1 MRKVSNPMTETI
13 ENTANLPYKN
23 PELPT
28 EERIADLLGRM
39 TLEEKVGQMMQLDAR
54 SGDLD
59 DLIVNKHVGSILH
72 TSPSDLPKAVETVNT
87 KTRLGIP
94 LVIGDDCIHGY
105 SFWPGATIFPEQLGM
120 ATTWDS
126 EKVQAAGRA
135 TAEEVSTTGVHWT
148 FSPVLCIAR
157 DTRWGRVGETFGED
171 PYLIGEMASSIVKG
185 YQGGAKAGEP
195 LAKDAILACAKHFAG
210 YSETQ
215 GGRDASEADLSH
227 RKLESWFLPPFERV
241 AKEGCGTFMLGYE
254 SIEGVPVTF
263 NKWLLSDRLRGA
275 WNYQGTLITDWDNV
289 GRSVWEQK
297 VKPDYVQA
305 AADAVKSGNDLVM
318 TTPKFYEGAIEAV
331 KTGLLDESLID
342 AAVAR
347 ILALKFRLGLFEDP
361 RLPDQERIN
370 AVIGSEEHQQLNLEV
385 AREAVALLKNNG
397 SLPFNAAG
405 AKRIAV
411 VGPLADD
418 AQTQLGDWAGSS
430 GQINWM
436 PDGHPREM
444 ITTVLDGFKQL
455 SPEGCEVVY
464 SRGANIVDLVPDP
477 EGEFYPD
484 GQPRPKIG
492 VSAKL
497 DRALLDEAVENAR
510 QSDLIVAVV
519 GDVIQAIGEGCSTAT
534 LELLGGQNALLDA
547 LADVSRET
555 GKPMVTVLVSSKPQ
569 VLPRSI
575 VGDSGVLAG
584 RCNDP
589 KSGAGSILWAP
600 NPGMEG
606 GQAIAEIILGEVNPS
621 GRLPITF
628 PCHAGQL
635 PVYYNQIRGQHGN
648 RYADLTQDPAFAFGE
663 GEGYTTFAYGEP
675 TIVGGASNADGTFA
689 QTDTVHAEIALTNT
703 GRRAGTEVVQAYV
716 GDVVTSY
723 SWADRELKAFRRV
736 TLEPGETATVVFDI
750 PVCDCT
756 IADADANRIVEPGE
770 FELLIGHSSRRDD
783 LKRTTFT
790 VA

>member
-1 MRKVSNPMTETI
+1 MAETT
-13 ENTANLPYKN
+13 ENTVNLPYRN

-72 TSPSDLPKAVETVNT
+72 TSPSDLPKAVETVNA

-135 TAEEVSTTGVHWT
+135 TAEEVSATGVHWT

-185 YQGGAKAGEP
+185 YQGGAKAGEL

-263 NKWLLSDRLRGA
+263 NKWLLSDKLRGA

-361 RLPDQERIN
+361 RLPDQKRID

-385 AREAVALLKNNG
+385 AREAVALLKNDG
-397 SLPFNAAG
+397 SLPFNVAG

-455 SPEGCEVVY
+455 APEGCEVVY

-492 VSAKL
+492 VSAKI

-510 QSDLIVAVV
+510 KSDLIVAVV

-534 LELLGGQNALLDA
+534 LELLGGQNTLIDA
-547 LADVSRET
+547 LSNVARET
-555 GKPMVTVLVSSKPQ
+555 GKPFVVVLVSSKPQ
-569 VLPRSI
+569 VLPASVIGTNGVI
-575 VGDSGVLAG
+575 VDETPAEGTSAL
-584 RCNDP
+584 
-589 KSGAGSILWAP
+589 LWAP
-600 NPGMEG
+600 SPGMKG
-606 GQAIAEIILGEVNPS
+606 GQAIAEIILGETEPS

-628 PCHAGQL
+628 PRHAGQL

-648 RYADLTQDPAFAFGE
+648 RYADLTQNPAFAFGE
-663 GEGYTTFAYGEP
+663 GLSYTTFEYGDP
-675 TIVGGASNADGTFA
+675 TITNVPESGIFA
-689 QTDTVHAEIALTNT
+689 ETDTVHAEITLTNT
-703 GRRAGTEVVQAYV
+703 GDRKGTEVVQLYI
-716 GDVVTSY
+716 GDIVTSY
-723 SWADRELKAFRRV
+723 SWTDRELKAFQRV
-736 TLEPGETATVVFDI
+736 ELEPGKSKTVAFDI
-750 PVCDCT
+750 PVSDCT
-756 IADADANRIVEPGE
+756 IVDSEANRIVEPGE
-770 FELLIGHSSRRDD
+770 FEVLIGHSSRREH

>member
-1 MRKVSNPMTETI
+1 MTETT
-13 ENTANLPYKN
+13 EKTANLPYKN
-23 PELPT
+23 PELST

-135 TAEEVSTTGVHWT
+135 TAEEVSATGVHWT

-263 NKWLLSDRLRGA
+263 NKWLLSDKLRGA

-297 VKPDYVQA
+297 VKPDYAQA

-331 KTGLLDESLID
+331 KTGLLGESLID

-361 RLPDQERIN
+361 RLPDQERID
-370 AVIGSEEHQQLNLEV
+370 AVIGSEKHQQLNLEV

-455 SPEGCEVVY
+455 APKGCEVVY

-534 LELLGGQNALLDA
+534 LELLGGQNALIDA
-547 LADVSRET
+547 LSNVARET
-555 GKPMVTVLVSSKPQ
+555 GKPFVVVLVSSKPQ
-569 VLPRSI
+569 VLPASVIGTNGVI
-575 VGDSGVLAG
+575 VDETPAEGTSAL
-584 RCNDP
+584 
-589 KSGAGSILWAP
+589 LWAP
-600 NPGMEG
+600 SPGMKG
-606 GQAIAEIILGEVNPS
+606 GQAIAEIILGETEPS

-628 PCHAGQL
+628 PRHAGQL

-663 GEGYTTFAYGEP
+663 GLSYTTFEYGEP
-675 TIVGGASNADGTFA
+675 TVTNVPESGAFGE
-689 QTDTVHAEIALTNT
+689 TDTVHAEITLTNT
-703 GRRAGTEVVQAYV
+703 GDRKGTEVVQLYI
-716 GDVVTSY
+716 GDIVTSY
-723 SWADRELKAFRRV
+723 SWTDRELKAFQRV
-736 TLEPGETATVVFDI
+736 KLEPGESKTVAFDI
-750 PVCDCT
+750 PVSDCT
-756 IADADANRIVEPGE
+756 IVDFEANRIVEPGE
-770 FELLIGHSSRRDD
+770 FEVLIGHSSRRED
-783 LKRTTFT
+783 LKCTTFT

>member
-1 MRKVSNPMTETI
+1 MTETT
-13 ENTANLPYKN
+13 ENTVNLPYRN

-72 TSPSDLPKAVETVNT
+72 TSPSDLPKAVETVNA

-135 TAEEVSTTGVHWT
+135 TAEEVSATGVHWT

-263 NKWLLSDRLRGA
+263 NKWLLSDKLRGA

-361 RLPDQERIN
+361 RLPDQKRID

-385 AREAVALLKNNG
+385 AREAVALLKNDG
-397 SLPFNAAG
+397 SLPFNVAG

-455 SPEGCEVVY
+455 APEGCEVVY

-492 VSAKL
+492 VSAKI
-497 DRALLDEAVENAR
+497 DRALLGEAVENAR
-510 QSDLIVAVV
+510 KSDLIVAVV

-534 LELLGGQNALLDA
+534 LELLGGQNTLIDA
-547 LADVSRET
+547 LSNVARET
-555 GKPMVTVLVSSKPQ
+555 GKPFVVVLVSSKPQ
-569 VLPRSI
+569 VLPASVIGTNGVI
-575 VGDSGVLAG
+575 VDETPAEGTSAL
-584 RCNDP
+584 
-589 KSGAGSILWAP
+589 LWAP
-600 NPGMEG
+600 SPGMKG
-606 GQAIAEIILGEVNPS
+606 GQAIAEIILGETEPS

-628 PCHAGQL
+628 PRHAGQL

-648 RYADLTQDPAFAFGE
+648 RYADLTQNPAFAFGE
-663 GEGYTTFAYGEP
+663 GLSYTTFEYGDPIITNVPESG
-675 TIVGGASNADGTFA
+675 IFA
-689 QTDTVHAEIALTNT
+689 ETDTVHAEITLTNT
-703 GRRAGTEVVQAYV
+703 GDRKGTEVVQLYI
-716 GDVVTSY
+716 GDIVTSY
-723 SWADRELKAFRRV
+723 SWTDRELKAFQRV
-736 TLEPGETATVVFDI
+736 ELEPGKSKTVAFDI
-750 PVCDCT
+750 PVSDCT
-756 IADADANRIVEPGE
+756 IVDSEANRIVEPGE
-770 FELLIGHSSRRDD
+770 FEVLIGRSSRREH

>member
-1 MRKVSNPMTETI
+1 MRKVSNPMTG
-13 ENTANLPYKN
+13 NTTELPYKN
-23 PELPT
+23 PELPA

-72 TSPSDLPKAVETVNT
+72 TSPADLPRAVETVNT

-120 ATTWDS
+120 AVSWDS

-148 FSPVLCIAR
+148 FSPVLCIGR

-263 NKWLLSDRLRGA
+263 NKWLLSDKLRGA

-297 VKPDYVQA
+297 VKPDYVHA
-305 AADAVKSGNDLVM
+305 AADAVKAGNDLVM
-318 TTPKFYEGAIEAV
+318 TTPQFYEGALEAV
-331 KTGLLDESLID
+331 RTGLLDESLID
-342 AAVAR
+342 AAVSR

-361 RLPDQERIN
+361 RLPDQERID
-370 AVIGSEEHQQLNLEV
+370 AVIGSDEHQRLNLELT
-385 AREAVALLKNNG
+385 RESVALLKNNG
-397 SLPFNAAG
+397 SLPFAADD

-418 AQTQLGDWAGSS
+418 AQTQLGDWAGNS
-430 GQINWM
+430 GQVNWM
-436 PDGHPREM
+436 LDGHPRHM
-444 ITTVLDGFKQL
+444 ITTVLDAFKQL
-455 SPEGCEVVY
+455 APAGCNVVY

-477 EGEFYPD
+477 EGGFYPD

-492 VSAKL
+492 VSAAV
-497 DRALLDEAVENAR
+497 DQAMIDEAIENAR
-510 QSDLIVAVV
+510 QSDLVVAVV
-519 GDVIQAIGEGCSTAT
+519 GDVVQLIGEGCSTGT
-534 LELLGGQNALLDA
+534 LELLGGQNALLEA
-547 LADVSRET
+547 LSNVARET
-555 GKPMVTVLVSSKPQ
+555 GKPLVVVLMSSKPM
-569 VLPRSI
+569 VLPACVIGTNGVI
-575 VGDSGVLAG
+575 VDESAAEGTSAL
-584 RCNDP
+584 
-589 KSGAGSILWAP
+589 LWAP
-600 NPGMEG
+600 SPGMKG
-606 GQAIAEIILGEVNPS
+606 GQAIAEIILGITEPS

-628 PCHAGQL
+628 PRHAGQL
-635 PVYYNQIRGQHGN
+635 PVYYNQIRGQHGS

-663 GEGYTTFAYGEP
+663 GLGYTTFEYGEP
-675 TIVGGASNADGTFA
+675 AITNVPDSGAFTES
-689 QTDTVHAEIALTNT
+689 DTVHAEITLTNT
-703 GRRAGTEVVQAYV
+703 GERKGIEVVQAYI
-716 GDVVTSY
+716 GDIVTSY
-723 SWADRELKAFRRV
+723 SWTDRELKSFKRV
-736 TLEPGETATVVFDI
+736 ELEPGESKTVAFDI
-750 PVCDCT
+750 PVADCT
-756 IADADANRIVEPGE
+756 IVDPDANRIVEPGE
-770 FELLIGHSSRRDD
+770 FELLVGHSSRRED
-783 LKRTTFT
+783 LKRTVFT

>member
-1 MRKVSNPMTETI
+1 MAETT
-13 ENTANLPYKN
+13 ENTVNLPYKN

-72 TSPSDLPKAVETVNT
+72 TSPSDLPKAVETVNA

-263 NKWLLSDRLRGA
+263 NKWLLSDKLRGA

-361 RLPDQERIN
+361 RLPDQKRID

-385 AREAVALLKNNG
+385 AREAVALLKNDG
-397 SLPFNAAG
+397 SLPFNVAG

-455 SPEGCEVVY
+455 APEGCEVVY

-492 VSAKL
+492 VSAKI

-534 LELLGGQNALLDA
+534 LELLGGQNALIDA
-547 LADVSRET
+547 LSNVARET
-555 GKPMVTVLVSSKPQ
+555 GKPFVVVLVSSKPQ
-569 VLPRSI
+569 VLPASVIGTNGVI
-575 VGDSGVLAG
+575 VDETPAEGTSAL
-584 RCNDP
+584 
-589 KSGAGSILWAP
+589 LWAP
-600 NPGMEG
+600 SPGMKG
-606 GQAIAEIILGEVNPS
+606 GQAIAEIILGETEPS

-628 PCHAGQL
+628 PRHAGQL

-663 GEGYTTFAYGEP
+663 GLSYTTFEYGEP
-675 TIVGGASNADGTFA
+675 TVTNVPESGAFGE
-689 QTDTVHAEIALTNT
+689 TDTVHAEITLTNT
-703 GRRAGTEVVQAYV
+703 GDRKGTEVVQLYI
-716 GDVVTSY
+716 GDIVTSY
-723 SWADRELKAFRRV
+723 SWTDRELKAFQRV
-736 TLEPGETATVVFDI
+736 ELEPGESKTVAFDI
-750 PVCDCT
+750 PVSDCT
-756 IADADANRIVEPGE
+756 IVDSEANRIVEPGE
-770 FELLIGHSSRRDD
+770 FEVLIGHSSRRED

>member
-1 MRKVSNPMTETI
+1 MAETT
-13 ENTANLPYKN
+13 ENTVNLPYKN

-534 LELLGGQNALLDA
+534 LELLGGQNALIDA
-547 LADVSRET
+547 LSNVARET
-555 GKPMVTVLVSSKPQ
+555 GKPFVVVLVSSKPQ
-569 VLPRSI
+569 VLPASVIGTNGVI
-575 VGDSGVLAG
+575 VDETPAEGTSAL
-584 RCNDP
+584 
-589 KSGAGSILWAP
+589 LWAP
-600 NPGMEG
+600 SPGMKG
-606 GQAIAEIILGEVNPS
+606 GQAIAEIILGETEPS

-628 PCHAGQL
+628 PRHAGQL

-663 GEGYTTFAYGEP
+663 GLSYTTFEYGEP
-675 TIVGGASNADGTFA
+675 TVTNVPESGAFGE
-689 QTDTVHAEIALTNT
+689 TDTVHAEITLTNT
-703 GRRAGTEVVQAYV
+703 GDRKGTEVVQLYI
-716 GDVVTSY
+716 GDIVTSY
-723 SWADRELKAFRRV
+723 SWTDRELKAFQRV
-736 TLEPGETATVVFDI
+736 ELEPGESETVAFDI
-750 PVCDCT
+750 PVSDCT
-756 IADADANRIVEPGE
+756 IVDSEANRIVEPGE
-770 FELLIGHSSRRDD
+770 FEVLIGHSSRRED
-783 LKRTTFT
+783 LKRTPFT

>member
-1 MRKVSNPMTETI
+1 MAETT
-13 ENTANLPYKN
+13 ENTVNLPYRN
-23 PELPT
+23 PGLPT

-72 TSPSDLPKAVETVNT
+72 TSPSDLPKAVETVNA

-135 TAEEVSTTGVHWT
+135 TAEEVSATGVHWT

-263 NKWLLSDRLRGA
+263 NKWLLSDKLRGA

-361 RLPDQERIN
+361 RLPDQKRID
-370 AVIGSEEHQQLNLEV
+370 AVICSEEHQQLNLEV
-385 AREAVALLKNNG
+385 AREAVALLKNDG
-397 SLPFNAAG
+397 SLPFNVAG

-455 SPEGCEVVY
+455 APEGCEVVY

-492 VSAKL
+492 VSAKI

-510 QSDLIVAVV
+510 KSDLIVAVV

-534 LELLGGQNALLDA
+534 LELLGGQNTLIDA
-547 LADVSRET
+547 LSNVARET
-555 GKPMVTVLVSSKPQ
+555 GKPFVVVLVSSKPQ
-569 VLPRSI
+569 VLPEI
-575 VGDSGVLAG
+575 G
-584 RCNDP
+584 R
-589 KSGAGSILWAP
+589 AH
-600 NPGMEG
+600 
-606 GQAIAEIILGEVNPS
+606 V
-621 GRLPITF
+621 
-628 PCHAGQL
+628 
-635 PVYYNQIRGQHGN
+635 
-648 RYADLTQDPAFAFGE
+648 
-663 GEGYTTFAYGEP
+663 
-675 TIVGGASNADGTFA
+675 
-689 QTDTVHAEIALTNT
+689 
-703 GRRAGTEVVQAYV
+703 
-716 GDVVTSY
+716 
-723 SWADRELKAFRRV
+723 
-736 TLEPGETATVVFDI
+736 
-750 PVCDCT
+750 
-756 IADADANRIVEPGE
+756 
-770 FELLIGHSSRRDD
+770 
-783 LKRTTFT
+783 
-790 VA
+790 

>member
-1 MRKVSNPMTETI
+1 MTETT

-23 PELPT
+23 PELST

-135 TAEEVSTTGVHWT
+135 TAEEVSATGVHWT

-263 NKWLLSDRLRGA
+263 NKWLLSDKLRGA

-361 RLPDQERIN
+361 RLPDQKRID
-370 AVIGSEEHQQLNLEV
+370 AVISSEEHQQLNLEV
-385 AREAVALLKNNG
+385 AREAVALLKNDG
-397 SLPFNAAG
+397 SLPFNVAG

-444 ITTVLDGFKQL
+444 IATVLDGFKQL
-455 SPEGCEVVY
+455 APEGCEVVY

-492 VSAKL
+492 VSAKI
-497 DRALLDEAVENAR
+497 DCALLDEAVENAR
-510 QSDLIVAVV
+510 KSDLIVAVV

-534 LELLGGQNALLDA
+534 LELLGGQNTLIDA
-547 LADVSRET
+547 LSNVARET
-555 GKPMVTVLVSSKPQ
+555 GKPFVVVLVSSKPQ
-569 VLPRSI
+569 VLPASVIGTNGVI
-575 VGDSGVLAG
+575 VDETPAEGTSAL
-584 RCNDP
+584 
-589 KSGAGSILWAP
+589 LWAP
-600 NPGMEG
+600 SPGMKG
-606 GQAIAEIILGEVNPS
+606 GQAIAEIILGETEPS

-628 PCHAGQL
+628 PRHAGQL

-663 GEGYTTFAYGEP
+663 GLSYTTFEYGEP
-675 TIVGGASNADGTFA
+675 TVTNVPESGAFGE
-689 QTDTVHAEIALTNT
+689 TDTVHAEITLTNT
-703 GRRAGTEVVQAYV
+703 GDRKGTEVVQLYI
-716 GDVVTSY
+716 GDIVTSY
-723 SWADRELKAFRRV
+723 SWTDRELKAFQRV
-736 TLEPGETATVVFDI
+736 ELEPGESETVAFDI
-750 PVCDCT
+750 PVSDCT
-756 IADADANRIVEPGE
+756 IVDSEANRIVEPGE
-770 FELLIGHSSRRDD
+770 FEVLIGHSSRRED

>member
-1 MRKVSNPMTETI
+1 MAETT
-13 ENTANLPYKN
+13 ENTVNLPYRN

-28 EERIADLLGRM
+28 EERIDDLLGRM

-72 TSPSDLPKAVETVNT
+72 TAPSDLPKAVETVNA

-263 NKWLLSDRLRGA
+263 NKWLLSDKLRGA

-361 RLPDQERIN
+361 RLPDQKRID

-385 AREAVALLKNNG
+385 AREAVALLKNDG
-397 SLPFNAAG
+397 SLPFNVAG

-455 SPEGCEVVY
+455 APEGCEVVY

-492 VSAKL
+492 VSAKI

-534 LELLGGQNALLDA
+534 LELLGGQNALIDA
-547 LADVSRET
+547 LSNVARET
-555 GKPMVTVLVSSKPQ
+555 GKPFVVVLVSSKPQ
-569 VLPRSI
+569 VLPASVIGTNGVI
-575 VGDSGVLAG
+575 VDETPAEGTSAL
-584 RCNDP
+584 
-589 KSGAGSILWAP
+589 LWAP
-600 NPGMEG
+600 NPGMKG
-606 GQAIAEIILGEVNPS
+606 GQAIAEIILGETEPS

-628 PCHAGQL
+628 PRHAGQL

-663 GEGYTTFAYGEP
+663 GLSYTTFEYGEP
-675 TIVGGASNADGTFA
+675 TVINVPESGAFGE
-689 QTDTVHAEIALTNT
+689 TDTVHAEITLTNT
-703 GRRAGTEVVQAYV
+703 GDRKGTEVVQLYI
-716 GDVVTSY
+716 GDIVTSY
-723 SWADRELKAFRRV
+723 SWTDRELKAFQRV
-736 TLEPGETATVVFDI
+736 ELEPGESETVAFDI
-750 PVCDCT
+750 PVSDCT
-756 IADADANRIVEPGE
+756 IVDSEANRIVEPGE
-770 FELLIGHSSRRDD
+770 FEVLIGHSSRRED

>member
-1 MRKVSNPMTETI
+1 
-13 ENTANLPYKN
+13 
-23 PELPT
+23 
-28 EERIADLLGRM
+28 
-39 TLEEKVGQMMQLDAR
+39 MQLDAR

-94 LVIGDDCIHGY
+94 AGDRRRLHSWLFLLAGSHHFPGTIGHGDHVGFRK
-105 SFWPGATIFPEQLGM
+105 S
-120 ATTWDS
+120 
-126 EKVQAAGRA
+126 AGRGPCHRRGSVDYRRA
-135 TAEEVSTTGVHWT
+135 LDVLSGAVHRARHPLGSRGRNLWRG
-148 FSPVLCIAR
+148 PVPDRAKWHR
-157 DTRWGRVGETFGED
+157 
-171 PYLIGEMASSIVKG
+171 PSSKAIR
-185 YQGGAKAGEP
+185 GGAKAGEP

-418 AQTQLGDWAGSS
+418 AQTQLGDWAAAPVRS
-430 GQINWM
+430 
-436 PDGHPREM
+436 
-444 ITTVLDGFKQL
+444 T
-455 SPEGCEVVY
+455 GC
-464 SRGANIVDLVPDP
+464 L
-477 EGEFYPD
+477 
-484 GQPRPKIG
+484 
-492 VSAKL
+492 
-497 DRALLDEAVENAR
+497 
-510 QSDLIVAVV
+510 
-519 GDVIQAIGEGCSTAT
+519 TAT
-534 LELLGGQNALLDA
+534 
-547 LADVSRET
+547 
-555 GKPMVTVLVSSKPQ
+555 
-569 VLPRSI
+569 
-575 VGDSGVLAG
+575 
-584 RCNDP
+584 
-589 KSGAGSILWAP
+589 
-600 NPGMEG
+600 
-606 GQAIAEIILGEVNPS
+606 
-621 GRLPITF
+621 
-628 PCHAGQL
+628 
-635 PVYYNQIRGQHGN
+635 
-648 RYADLTQDPAFAFGE
+648 
-663 GEGYTTFAYGEP
+663 
-675 TIVGGASNADGTFA
+675 
-689 QTDTVHAEIALTNT
+689 
-703 GRRAGTEVVQAYV
+703 RA
-716 GDVVTSY
+716 
-723 SWADRELKAFRRV
+723 R
-736 TLEPGETATVVFDI
+736 
-750 PVCDCT
+750 
-756 IADADANRIVEPGE
+756 
-770 FELLIGHSSRRDD
+770 
-783 LKRTTFT
+783 
-790 VA
+790 

>member
-534 LELLGGQNALLDA
+534 LELLGGQNALIDA
-547 LADVSRET
+547 LSNVAREP
-555 GKPMVTVLVSSKPQ
+555 GKPFVVVLVSSKPQ
-569 VLPRSI
+569 VLPASVIGTNGVI
-575 VGDSGVLAG
+575 VDETPAEGTSAL
-584 RCNDP
+584 
-589 KSGAGSILWAP
+589 LWAP
-600 NPGMEG
+600 SPGMKG
-606 GQAIAEIILGEVNPS
+606 GQAIAEIILGETEPS

-628 PCHAGQL
+628 PRHAGQL
-635 PVYYNQIRGQHGN
+635 PVYYNQIRG
-648 RYADLTQDPAFAFGE
+648 RP
-663 GEGYTTFAYGEP
+663 
-675 TIVGGASNADGTFA
+675 
-689 QTDTVHAEIALTNT
+689 HAESGIRIRRRPELHHVRI
-703 GRRAGTEVVQAYV
+703 RRA
-716 GDVVTSY
+716 
-723 SWADRELKAFRRV
+723 DRHQCSGIRHVRR
-736 TLEPGETATVVFDI
+736 
-750 PVCDCT
+750 
-756 IADADANRIVEPGE
+756 NR
-770 FELLIGHSSRRDD
+770 HR
-783 LKRTTFT
+783 
-790 VA
+790 AC

>member
-289 GRSVWEQK
+289 GRSVWEKK
-297 VKPDYVQA
+297 VTPDYVQA

-534 LELLGGQNALLDA
+534 LELLGGQNALIDA
-547 LADVSRET
+547 LSNVARET
-555 GKPMVTVLVSSKPQ
+555 GKPFVVVLVSSKPQ
-569 VLPRSI
+569 VLPASVIGTNGVI
-575 VGDSGVLAG
+575 VDETPAEGTSAL
-584 RCNDP
+584 
-589 KSGAGSILWAP
+589 LWAP
-600 NPGMEG
+600 SPGMKG
-606 GQAIAEIILGEVNPS
+606 GQAIAEIILGETEPS

-628 PCHAGQL
+628 PRHAGQL

-648 RYADLTQDPAFAFGE
+648 RYADLTQNPAFAFGE
-663 GEGYTTFAYGEP
+663 GLSYTTFEYGEP
-675 TIVGGASNADGTFA
+675 TVTNVPESGMFA
-689 QTDTVHAEIALTNT
+689 ETDTVHAEITLTNT
-703 GRRAGTEVVQAYV
+703 GDRKGTEVVQLYI
-716 GDVVTSY
+716 GDIVTSY
-723 SWADRELKAFRRV
+723 SWTDRELKAFQRV
-736 TLEPGETATVVFDI
+736 ELEPGESETVAFDI
-750 PVCDCT
+750 PVSDCT
-756 IADADANRIVEPGE
+756 IVDSEANRIVEPGE
-770 FELLIGHSSRRDD
+770 FEVLIGHSSRRED

>member
-534 LELLGGQNALLDA
+534 LELLGGQNALIDA
-547 LADVSRET
+547 LSNVARET
-555 GKPMVTVLVSSKPQ
+555 GKPFVVVLVSSKPQ
-569 VLPRSI
+569 VLPASVIGTNGVI
-575 VGDSGVLAG
+575 VDETPAEGTSAL
-584 RCNDP
+584 
-589 KSGAGSILWAP
+589 LWAP
-600 NPGMEG
+600 SPGMKG
-606 GQAIAEIILGEVNPS
+606 GQAIAEIILGETEPS

-628 PCHAGQL
+628 PRHAGQL

-663 GEGYTTFAYGEP
+663 GLSYTTFEYGEP
-675 TIVGGASNADGTFA
+675 TVTNVPESGMFA
-689 QTDTVHAEIALTNT
+689 ETDTVHAEITLTNT
-703 GRRAGTEVVQAYV
+703 GDRKGTEVVQLYI
-716 GDVVTSY
+716 GDIVTSY
-723 SWADRELKAFRRV
+723 SWTDRELKAFQRV
-736 TLEPGETATVVFDI
+736 ELEPGESKTVAFDI
-750 PVCDCT
+750 PVSDST
-756 IADADANRIVEPGE
+756 IVDSEANRIVEPGE
-770 FELLIGHSSRRDD
+770 FEVLIGHSSRRED

>member
-455 SPEGCEVVY
+455 APEGCEVVY

-534 LELLGGQNALLDA
+534 LELLGGQNALIDA
-547 LADVSRET
+547 LSNVARET
-555 GKPMVTVLVSSKPQ
+555 GKPFVVVLVSSKPQ
-569 VLPRSI
+569 VLPASVIGTNGVI
-575 VGDSGVLAG
+575 VDETPAEGTSAL
-584 RCNDP
+584 
-589 KSGAGSILWAP
+589 LWAP
-600 NPGMEG
+600 SPGMKG
-606 GQAIAEIILGEVNPS
+606 GQAIAEIILGETEPS

-628 PCHAGQL
+628 PRHAGQL

-663 GEGYTTFAYGEP
+663 GLSYTTFEYGEP
-675 TIVGGASNADGTFA
+675 TVTNVPESGMFA
-689 QTDTVHAEIALTNT
+689 ETDTVHAEITLTNT
-703 GRRAGTEVVQAYV
+703 GDRKGTEVVQLYI
-716 GDVVTSY
+716 GDIVTSY
-723 SWADRELKAFRRV
+723 SWTDRELKAFQRV
-736 TLEPGETATVVFDI
+736 ELEPGESKTVAFDI
-750 PVCDCT
+750 PVSDCT
-756 IADADANRIVEPGE
+756 IVDSEANRIVEPGE
-770 FELLIGHSSRRDD
+770 FEVLIGHSSRRED

>member
-534 LELLGGQNALLDA
+534 LELLGGQNALIDA
-547 LADVSRET
+547 LSNVARET
-555 GKPMVTVLVSSKPQ
+555 GKPFVVVLVSSKPQ
-569 VLPRSI
+569 ILPASVIGTNGVI
-575 VGDSGVLAG
+575 VDETPAEGTSAL
-584 RCNDP
+584 
-589 KSGAGSILWAP
+589 LWAP
-600 NPGMEG
+600 SPGMKG
-606 GQAIAEIILGEVNPS
+606 GQAIAEIILGETEPS

-628 PCHAGQL
+628 PRHAGQL

-648 RYADLTQDPAFAFGE
+648 RYADLTQNPAFAFGE
-663 GEGYTTFAYGEP
+663 GLSYTTFEYGEP
-675 TIVGGASNADGTFA
+675 TVTNVPESGMFA
-689 QTDTVHAEIALTNT
+689 ETDTVHAEITLINT
-703 GRRAGTEVVQAYV
+703 GDRKGTEVVQLYI
-716 GDVVTSY
+716 GDIVTSY
-723 SWADRELKAFRRV
+723 SWTDRELKAFQRV
-736 TLEPGETATVVFDI
+736 ELEPGESKTIAFDI
-750 PVCDCT
+750 PVSDCT
-756 IADADANRIVEPGE
+756 IVDSEANRIVEPGE
-770 FELLIGHSSRRDD
+770 FEVLIGHSSRRED

>member
-1 MRKVSNPMTETI
+1 MRKVSNPMTG
-13 ENTANLPYKN
+13 NTTELPYKN
-23 PELPT
+23 PELPA
-28 EERIADLLGRM
+28 EERIADLLDRM

-72 TSPSDLPKAVETVNT
+72 TSPADLPRAVETVNT

-120 ATTWDS
+120 AVSWDS

-148 FSPVLCIAR
+148 FSPVLCIGR

-241 AKEGCGTFMLGYE
+241 AREGCGTFMLGYE

-263 NKWLLSDRLRGA
+263 NKWLLSDKLRGA

-297 VKPDYVQA
+297 VKPDYVHA
-305 AADAVKSGNDLVM
+305 AADAVKAGNDLVM
-318 TTPKFYEGAIEAV
+318 TTPQFYEGALEAV
-331 KTGLLDESLID
+331 RTGLLDESLIN
-342 AAVAR
+342 AAVSR

-361 RLPDQERIN
+361 RLPDQERID
-370 AVIGSEEHQQLNLEV
+370 AVIGSDEHQRLNLELT
-385 AREAVALLKNNG
+385 RESVALLKNNG
-397 SLPFNAAG
+397 SLPFAADD

-411 VGPLADD
+411 LGPLADD
-418 AQTQLGDWAGSS
+418 AQTQLGDWAGNS
-430 GQINWM
+430 GQVNWM
-436 PDGHPREM
+436 PDGHPRHM
-444 ITTVLDGFKQL
+444 ITTVLDAFKQL
-455 SPEGCEVVY
+455 APAGCNVVY

-492 VSAKL
+492 VSAAV
-497 DRALLDEAVENAR
+497 DQAMIDEAIENAR
-510 QSDLIVAVV
+510 QSDLVVAVV
-519 GDVIQAIGEGCSTAT
+519 GDVVQLIGEGCSTGT
-534 LELLGGQNALLDA
+534 LELLGGQNALLEA
-547 LADVSRET
+547 LSNVARET
-555 GKPMVTVLVSSKPQ
+555 GKPLVVVLMSSKPM
-569 VLPRSI
+569 VLPACVIGTNGVI
-575 VGDSGVLAG
+575 VDESAAEGTSAL
-584 RCNDP
+584 
-589 KSGAGSILWAP
+589 LWAP
-600 NPGMEG
+600 SPGMKG
-606 GQAIAEIILGEVNPS
+606 GQAIAEIILGITEPS

-628 PCHAGQL
+628 PRHAGQL

-663 GEGYTTFAYGEP
+663 GLSYTTFKYGEP
-675 TIVGGASNADGTFA
+675 AITNVPDSGAFTES
-689 QTDTVHAEIALTNT
+689 DTVHAEITLTNT
-703 GRRAGTEVVQAYV
+703 GERKGIEVVQAYI
-716 GDVVTSY
+716 GDIVTSY
-723 SWADRELKAFRRV
+723 SWTDRELKSFKRV
-736 TLEPGETATVVFDI
+736 ELEPGESKTVAFDI
-750 PVCDCT
+750 PVADCT
-756 IADADANRIVEPGE
+756 IVDPDANRIVEPGE
-770 FELLIGHSSRRDD
+770 FELLVGHSSRRED
-783 LKRTTFT
+783 LKRTVFT

>member
-1 MRKVSNPMTETI
+1 MTETT
-13 ENTANLPYKN
+13 ENTVNLPYRN

-135 TAEEVSTTGVHWT
+135 TAEEVSATGVHWT

-534 LELLGGQNALLDA
+534 LELLGGQNALIDA
-547 LADVSRET
+547 LSNVARET
-555 GKPMVTVLVSSKPQ
+555 GKPFVVVLVSSKPQ
-569 VLPRSI
+569 VLPASVIGTNGVI
-575 VGDSGVLAG
+575 VDETPAEGTSAL
-584 RCNDP
+584 
-589 KSGAGSILWAP
+589 LWAP
-600 NPGMEG
+600 SPGMKG
-606 GQAIAEIILGEVNPS
+606 GQAIAEIILGETEPS

-628 PCHAGQL
+628 PRHAGQL

-648 RYADLTQDPAFAFGE
+648 RYADLTQNPAFAFGE
-663 GEGYTTFAYGEP
+663 GLSYTTFEYGEP
-675 TIVGGASNADGTFA
+675 TVTNVPESGMFA
-689 QTDTVHAEIALTNT
+689 ETDTVHAEITLTNT
-703 GRRAGTEVVQAYV
+703 GDRKGTEVVQLYI
-716 GDVVTSY
+716 GDIVTSY
-723 SWADRELKAFRRV
+723 SWTDRELKAFQRV
-736 TLEPGETATVVFDI
+736 ELEPGKSKTVAFDI
-750 PVCDCT
+750 PVSDCT
-756 IADADANRIVEPGE
+756 IVDSEANRIVEPGE
-770 FELLIGHSSRRDD
+770 FEVLIGHSSRREH

>member
-1 MRKVSNPMTETI
+1 MRKVSNPMIETI

-361 RLPDQERIN
+361 RLPDQKRID

-385 AREAVALLKNNG
+385 AREAVALLKNDG
-397 SLPFNAAG
+397 SLPFNVAG

-455 SPEGCEVVY
+455 APEGCEVVY

-497 DRALLDEAVENAR
+497 DRVLLDEAVENAR

-534 LELLGGQNALLDA
+534 LELLGGQNALIDA
-547 LADVSRET
+547 LSNVARET
-555 GKPMVTVLVSSKPQ
+555 GKPFVVVLVSSKPQ
-569 VLPRSI
+569 VLPASVIGTNGVI
-575 VGDSGVLAG
+575 VDETPAEGTSAL
-584 RCNDP
+584 
-589 KSGAGSILWAP
+589 LWAP
-600 NPGMEG
+600 SPGMKG
-606 GQAIAEIILGEVNPS
+606 GQAIAEIILGETEPS

-628 PCHAGQL
+628 PRHAGQL

-648 RYADLTQDPAFAFGE
+648 RYADLTQNPAFAFGE
-663 GEGYTTFAYGEP
+663 GLSYTTFEYGEP
-675 TIVGGASNADGTFA
+675 TVTNVPESGMFA
-689 QTDTVHAEIALTNT
+689 ETDTVHAEITLTNT
-703 GRRAGTEVVQAYV
+703 GDRKGTEVVQLYI
-716 GDVVTSY
+716 GDIVTSY
-723 SWADRELKAFRRV
+723 SWTDRELKAFQRV
-736 TLEPGETATVVFDI
+736 ELEPGESKTVAFDI
-750 PVCDCT
+750 PVSDCT
-756 IADADANRIVEPGE
+756 IVDSEANRIVEPGE
-770 FELLIGHSSRRDD
+770 FEVLIGHSSRRED

>member
-534 LELLGGQNALLDA
+534 LELLGGQNALIDA
-547 LADVSRET
+547 LSNVARET
-555 GKPMVTVLVSSKPQ
+555 GKPFVVVLVSSKPQ
-569 VLPRSI
+569 VLPASVIGTNGVI
-575 VGDSGVLAG
+575 VDETPAEGTSAL
-584 RCNDP
+584 
-589 KSGAGSILWAP
+589 LWAP
-600 NPGMEG
+600 SPGMKG
-606 GQAIAEIILGEVNPS
+606 GQAIAEIILGETEPS

-628 PCHAGQL
+628 PRHAGQL

-648 RYADLTQDPAFAFGE
+648 RYADLTQNPAFAFGE
-663 GEGYTTFAYGEP
+663 GLSYTTFEYGEP
-675 TIVGGASNADGTFA
+675 TVTNVPESGMFA
-689 QTDTVHAEIALTNT
+689 ETDTVHAEITLTNT
-703 GRRAGTEVVQAYV
+703 GDRKGAEVVQLYI
-716 GDVVTSY
+716 GDIVTSY
-723 SWADRELKAFRRV
+723 SWTDRELKAFQRV
-736 TLEPGETATVVFDI
+736 ELEPGESKTIAFDI
-750 PVCDCT
+750 PVSDCT
-756 IADADANRIVEPGE
+756 IVDSEANRIVEPGE
-770 FELLIGHSSRRDD
+770 FEVLIGHSSRRED

>member
-534 LELLGGQNALLDA
+534 LELLGGQNALIDA
-547 LADVSRET
+547 LSNVARET
-555 GKPMVTVLVSSKPQ
+555 GKPFVVVLVSSKPQ
-569 VLPRSI
+569 VLPASVIGTNGVI
-575 VGDSGVLAG
+575 VDETPAEGTSAL
-584 RCNDP
+584 
-589 KSGAGSILWAP
+589 LWAP
-600 NPGMEG
+600 SPGMKG
-606 GQAIAEIILGEVNPS
+606 GQAIAEIILGETEPS

-628 PCHAGQL
+628 PRHAGQL

-648 RYADLTQDPAFAFGE
+648 RYADLTQNPAFAFGE
-663 GEGYTTFAYGEP
+663 GLSYTTFEYGELTVTNVP
-675 TIVGGASNADGTFA
+675 ESGMFA
-689 QTDTVHAEIALTNT
+689 ETDTVHAEITLTNT
-703 GRRAGTEVVQAYV
+703 GDRKGTEVVQLYI
-716 GDVVTSY
+716 GDIVTSY
-723 SWADRELKAFRRV
+723 SWTDRELKAFQRV
-736 TLEPGETATVVFDI
+736 ELEPGESETVAFDI
-750 PVCDCT
+750 PVSDCT
-756 IADADANRIVEPGE
+756 IVDSEANRIVEPGE
-770 FELLIGHSSRRDD
+770 FEVLIGHSSRRED

>member
-1 MRKVSNPMTETI
+1 MAETT
-13 ENTANLPYKN
+13 ENTVNLPYRN

-72 TSPSDLPKAVETVNT
+72 TSPSDLPKAVETVNA

-135 TAEEVSTTGVHWT
+135 TAEEVSATGVHWT

-263 NKWLLSDRLRGA
+263 NKWLLSDKLRGA
-275 WNYQGTLITDWDNV
+275 WNYRGTLITDWDNV

-464 SRGANIVDLVPDP
+464 SRGANIVDLLPDP

-534 LELLGGQNALLDA
+534 LELLGGQNALIDA
-547 LADVSRET
+547 LSNVARET
-555 GKPMVTVLVSSKPQ
+555 GKPFVVVLVSSKPQ
-569 VLPRSI
+569 VLPASVIGTNGVI
-575 VGDSGVLAG
+575 VDETPAEGTSAL
-584 RCNDP
+584 
-589 KSGAGSILWAP
+589 LWAP
-600 NPGMEG
+600 SPGMKG
-606 GQAIAEIILGEVNPS
+606 GQAIAEIILGETEPS

-628 PCHAGQL
+628 PRHAGQL

-663 GEGYTTFAYGEP
+663 GLSYTTFEYGEP
-675 TIVGGASNADGTFA
+675 TVTNVPESGMFA
-689 QTDTVHAEIALTNT
+689 ETDTVHAEITLTNT
-703 GRRAGTEVVQAYV
+703 GDRKGTEVVQLYI
-716 GDVVTSY
+716 GDIVTSY
-723 SWADRELKAFRRV
+723 SWTDRELKAFQRV
-736 TLEPGETATVVFDI
+736 ELEPGESKTVAFDI
-750 PVCDCT
+750 PVSDCT
-756 IADADANRIVEPGE
+756 IVDSEANRIVEPGE
-770 FELLIGHSSRRDD
+770 FEVLIGHSSRRED

>member
-1 MRKVSNPMTETI
+1 MTETT
-13 ENTANLPYKN
+13 ENTVNLPYRN
-23 PELPT
+23 PKLPT

-72 TSPSDLPKAVETVNT
+72 TSPSDLPKAVETVNA

-135 TAEEVSTTGVHWT
+135 TAEEVSATGVHWT

-263 NKWLLSDRLRGA
+263 NKWLLSDKLRGA

-361 RLPDQERIN
+361 RLPDQKRID

-385 AREAVALLKNNG
+385 AREAVALLKNDG
-397 SLPFNAAG
+397 SLPFNVAG

-455 SPEGCEVVY
+455 APEGCEVVY

-492 VSAKL
+492 VSAKI
-497 DRALLDEAVENAR
+497 DCALLDEAVENAR
-510 QSDLIVAVV
+510 KSDLIVAVV

-534 LELLGGQNALLDA
+534 LELLGGQNTLIDA
-547 LADVSRET
+547 LSNVARET
-555 GKPMVTVLVSSKPQ
+555 GKPFVVVLVSSKPQ
-569 VLPRSI
+569 VLPASVIGTNGVI
-575 VGDSGVLAG
+575 VDETPAEGTSAL
-584 RCNDP
+584 
-589 KSGAGSILWAP
+589 LWAP
-600 NPGMEG
+600 SPGMKG
-606 GQAIAEIILGEVNPS
+606 GQAIAEIILGETEPS

-628 PCHAGQL
+628 PRHAGQL

-648 RYADLTQDPAFAFGE
+648 RYADLTQDQAFAFGE
-663 GEGYTTFAYGEP
+663 GLSYTTFEYGEP
-675 TIVGGASNADGTFA
+675 TVTNVPESGAFGE
-689 QTDTVHAEIALTNT
+689 TDTVHAEITLTNT
-703 GRRAGTEVVQAYV
+703 GDRKGTEVVQLYI
-716 GDVVTSY
+716 GDIVTSY
-723 SWADRELKAFRRV
+723 SWTDRELKAFQRV
-736 TLEPGETATVVFDI
+736 ELEPGESETVAFDI
-750 PVCDCT
+750 PVSDCT
-756 IADADANRIVEPGE
+756 IVDSEANRIVEPGE
-770 FELLIGHSSRRDD
+770 FEVLIGHSSRRED

>member
-1 MRKVSNPMTETI
+1 MRKVSNPMTG
-13 ENTANLPYKN
+13 NTTELPYKN
-23 PELPT
+23 PELPA

-72 TSPSDLPKAVETVNT
+72 TSPADLPRAVETVNT

-120 ATTWDS
+120 AVSWDS

-148 FSPVLCIAR
+148 FSPVLCIGR

-241 AKEGCGTFMLGYE
+241 AREGCGTFMLGYE

-263 NKWLLSDRLRGA
+263 NKWLLSDKLRGA

-297 VKPDYVQA
+297 VKPDYVHA
-305 AADAVKSGNDLVM
+305 AADAVKAGNDLVM
-318 TTPKFYEGAIEAV
+318 TTPRFYEGALEAV
-331 KTGLLDESLID
+331 RTGLLDESLID
-342 AAVAR
+342 AAVSR

-361 RLPDQERIN
+361 RLPDQERID
-370 AVIGSEEHQQLNLEV
+370 AVIGSDEHQRLNLELT
-385 AREAVALLKNNG
+385 RESVALLKNNG
-397 SLPFNAAG
+397 SLPFAADD

-418 AQTQLGDWAGSS
+418 AQTQLGDWAGNS
-430 GQINWM
+430 GQVNWM
-436 PDGHPREM
+436 PDGHPRHM
-444 ITTVLDGFKQL
+444 ITTVLDAFKQL
-455 SPEGCEVVY
+455 APAGCNVVH

-492 VSAKL
+492 VSAAV
-497 DRALLDEAVENAR
+497 DQTMIDEAIENAR
-510 QSDLIVAVV
+510 QSDLVVAVV
-519 GDVIQAIGEGCSTAT
+519 GDVVQLIGEGCSTGT
-534 LELLGGQNALLDA
+534 LELLGGQNALLEA
-547 LADVSRET
+547 LSNVARET
-555 GKPMVTVLVSSKPQ
+555 GKPLVVVLMSSKPM
-569 VLPRSI
+569 VLPACVIGTNGVI
-575 VGDSGVLAG
+575 VDESAAEGTSAL
-584 RCNDP
+584 
-589 KSGAGSILWAP
+589 LWAP
-600 NPGMEG
+600 SPGMKG
-606 GQAIAEIILGEVNPS
+606 GQAIAEIILGITEPS

-628 PCHAGQL
+628 PRHAGQL

-663 GEGYTTFAYGEP
+663 GLGYTTFEYGEP
-675 TIVGGASNADGTFA
+675 AITNVPDSGAFTES
-689 QTDTVHAEIALTNT
+689 DTVHAEITLTNT
-703 GRRAGTEVVQAYV
+703 GERKGIEVVQAYI
-716 GDVVTSY
+716 GDIVTSY
-723 SWADRELKAFRRV
+723 SWTDRELKSFKRIE
-736 TLEPGETATVVFDI
+736 LEPGESKTVAFDI
-750 PVCDCT
+750 PVADCT
-756 IADADANRIVEPGE
+756 IVDPDANRIVEPGE
-770 FELLIGHSSRRDD
+770 FELLVGHSSRRED
-783 LKRTTFT
+783 LKRTVFT

>member
-1 MRKVSNPMTETI
+1 MAETT
-13 ENTANLPYKN
+13 ENTVNLPYKN

-72 TSPSDLPKAVETVNT
+72 TSPSDLPKAVETVNV

-297 VKPDYVQA
+297 VKSDYVQA

-534 LELLGGQNALLDA
+534 LELLGGQNALIDA
-547 LADVSRET
+547 LSNVARET
-555 GKPMVTVLVSSKPQ
+555 GKPFVVVLVSSKPQ
-569 VLPRSI
+569 VLPASVIGTNGVI
-575 VGDSGVLAG
+575 VDETPAEGTSAL
-584 RCNDP
+584 
-589 KSGAGSILWAP
+589 LWAP
-600 NPGMEG
+600 SPGMKG
-606 GQAIAEIILGEVNPS
+606 GQAIAEIILGETEPS

-628 PCHAGQL
+628 PRHAGQL

-663 GEGYTTFAYGEP
+663 GLSYTTFEYGEP
-675 TIVGGASNADGTFA
+675 TVTNVPESGIFTEA
-689 QTDTVHAEIALTNT
+689 DTVHAEITLTNT
-703 GRRAGTEVVQAYV
+703 GDRKGAEVVQLYI
-716 GDVVTSY
+716 GDIMTSY
-723 SWADRELKAFRRV
+723 SWTDRELKAFQRV
-736 TLEPGETATVVFDI
+736 KLEPGESETVAFDI
-750 PVCDCT
+750 PVSDCT
-756 IADADANRIVEPGE
+756 IVDSEANRIVEPGE
-770 FELLIGHSSRRDD
+770 FEVLIGHSSRHED

>member
-534 LELLGGQNALLDA
+534 LELLGGQNALIDA
-547 LADVSRET
+547 LSNVARQAVRGGT
-555 GKPMVTVLVSSKPQ
+555 RQLQ
-569 VLPRSI
+569 A
-575 VGDSGVLAG
+575 AG
-584 RCNDP
+584 A
-589 KSGAGSILWAP
+589 AG
-600 NPGMEG
+600 
-606 GQAIAEIILGEVNPS
+606 
-621 GRLPITF
+621 
-628 PCHAGQL
+628 
-635 PVYYNQIRGQHGN
+635 IRD
-648 RYADLTQDPAFAFGE
+648 RYQ
-663 GEGYTTFAYGEP
+663 
-675 TIVGGASNADGTFA
+675 
-689 QTDTVHAEIALTNT
+689 
-703 GRRAGTEVVQAYV
+703 R
-716 GDVVTSY
+716 
-723 SWADRELKAFRRV
+723 
-736 TLEPGETATVVFDI
+736 
-750 PVCDCT
+750 CDC
-756 IADADANRIVEPGE
+756 
-770 FELLIGHSSRRDD
+770 
-783 LKRTTFT
+783 
-790 VA
+790 